1 MEHEILAMR
10 NVVILKR
17 SFLECSLFDGIR
29 QLLFEYGQRRTTQGQ
44 GKLEE
49 AQQEQLLA
57 LVRRSIE
64 RVSSMTR
71 SMI

>member
-10 NVVILKR
+10 NVVILKW
-17 SFLECSLFDGIR
+17 STLECSLFDGIR

-44 GKLEE
+44 SKLEE
-49 AQQEQLLA
+49 AQQEQLVA
-57 LVRRSIE
+57 LVRRSIG